1 MFMSQEQWSAVDH
14 YFANLLVPSDTALEA
29 ALKASDDAGL
39 PRISVSPTQG
49 KLLMLLAQIQGA
61 RNILEIGTLGG
72 YSSIWLARAL
82 PQGGRLIT
90 LEADPKHAEV
100 ASANIARAGLSDV
113 VEVRLGRA
121 LETLPQL
128 EADGRG
134 PFDFFFIDADK
145 PSNPDYLA
153 WALKLS
159 RPGSVIVVDNVVRGG
174 SVIDS
179 DGNDPSLLGVRRFS
193 EMLATE
199 PRLSA
204 TTVQTVGV
212 KGYDGFAIALVL

>member
-1 MFMSQEQWSAVDH
+1 M
-14 YFANLLVPSDTALEA
+14 
-29 ALKASDDAGL
+29 
-39 PRISVSPTQG
+39 
-49 KLLMLLAQIQGA
+49 
-61 RNILEIGTLGG
+61 
-72 YSSIWLARAL
+72 
-82 PQGGRLIT
+82 
-90 LEADPKHAEV
+90 
-100 ASANIARAGLSDV
+100 SDV
-113 VEVRLGRA
+113 VDVRLGRA

-128 EADGRG
+128 EAESRG

-145 PSNPDYLA
+145 PSNPNYLA

-179 DGNDPSLLGVRRFS
+179 DGNDPSLMGVRRFS

-212 KGYDGFAIALVL
+212 KGYDGFAIALVTGE